1 MTATIY
7 FNDSGRLGREKI
19 CTKGT
24 VDGQKEGK
32 GLGGKIP
39 FPAPFPPPSLSP
51 NQTWPVE

>member
-7 FNDSGRLGREKI
+7 FHDSGRLGREKI

-32 GLGGKIP
+32 GLGREDS
-39 FPAPFPPPSLSP
+39 FPRPLPPTVSISKSSMAG
-51 NQTWPVE
+51 